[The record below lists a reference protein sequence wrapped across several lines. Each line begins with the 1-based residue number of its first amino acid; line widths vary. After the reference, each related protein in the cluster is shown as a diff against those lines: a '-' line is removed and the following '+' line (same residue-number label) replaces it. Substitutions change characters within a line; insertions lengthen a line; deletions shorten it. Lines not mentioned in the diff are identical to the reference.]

1 MLTQTIFWVLATLGL
16 FVGLGLAWFLPMKP
30 WVKTLAYWD
39 AELALLALA
48 ILVFSSEPNWLYVA
62 IIAIA
67 LASSAASVVFK
78 FRKLHR

>member
-1 MLTQTIFWVLATLGL
+1 MLTQTIFWVFASLGL
-16 FVGLGLAWFLPMKP
+16 LVGLGLAWFFPMKP

-48 ILVFSSEPNWLYVA
+48 IMVFSSEPNWLYVA

-78 FRKLHR
+78 FKKLHQ